1 MPRET
6 GLEFKVGAFV
16 LTGVVLLLAF
26 VFAVSDFS
34 VFSDGKVYRV
44 VFSYANGLRR
54 NAPVRLAGVDAGH
67 VRDIRAYFDSNEGRV
82 LVEVEA
88 WLPADVPLP
97 GDSRFMVNQ
106 LGLMGEKYLEI
117 LPGLSTD
124 PVPDGAVFTGD
135 DPVPMESVMRQ
146 LSSVGRKAEEVLASV
161 NDGFL
166 NEQNRKALASILSDW
181 ALLSGKLSRSE
192 GTFGKFLTD
201 ASVFDNLSEMTA
213 DLKANPWKLFYRP
226 RGK

>member
-16 LTGVVLLLAF
+16 LTGIVLLLAF

-34 VFSDGKVYRV
+34 VFSEGRVYRV
-44 VFSYANGLRR
+44 IFSYANGLRR

-67 VRDIRAYFDSNEGRV
+67 VRDIRAYFDRHEGRV

-88 WLPADVPLP
+88 WIPSGVPLP
-97 GDSRFMVNQ
+97 ADSRFMVNQ

-117 LPGLSTD
+117 VPGVSID
-124 PVPDGAVFTGD
+124 PVPAGAVFTGD
-135 DPVPMESVMRQ
+135 DPVPMENIMRQ
-146 LSSVGRKAEEVLASV
+146 LASVGKKAEEVLVSV
-161 NDGFL
+161 NDGIL
-166 NEQNRKALASILSDW
+166 NGENRKAFASILSDW
-181 ALLSGKLSRSE
+181 ALLSEKLSRSE
-192 GTFGKFLTD
+192 GTFGRFLTD

-226 RGK
+226 RHK